1 METIRE
7 GEEMVY
13 PRSSQLPFSLPEEEA
28 RIGIG
33 STSTV
38 YKVTVKRGYFQ
49 YQEHRNRN
57 FDVSN
62 LLITYKQLTALLF
75 FPFRQ
80 LEYG

>member
-13 PRSSQLPFSLPEEEA
+13 PRSSQLPFSLPEEEEA

-38 YKVTVKRGYFQ
+38 YRVTVERGYFQ

-62 LLITYKQLTALLF
+62 LLVTYKQLIVLLS
-75 FPFRQ
+75 FPFPPT
-80 LEYG
+80 